1 MTPLYFT
8 LPRSSLPRSSLPQSS
23 LPQSS
28 MFKSAVL
35 AVALALALP
44 THAAM
49 PTQPTLHVTTL
60 DGKPYD
66 LSAQRGKWVIVNYWA
81 TWCVPCIKEMP
92 DISSYVSAHKNVTAI
107 GLAYDDSDPADIKAF
122 VAKHPV
128 VYPIAQVTLDKPVKD
143 FDEPRGLPTTWVIDP
158 SGKVAKR
165 FIGPITP
172 ASLTA
177 VIGGQ

>member
-1 MTPLYFT
+1 MTL
-8 LPRSSLPRSSLPQSS
+8 LHSIRSLPRL
-23 LPQSS
+23 S

-35 AVALALALP
+35 AVTLALALP

-49 PTQPTLHVTTL
+49 PAQPTLHVTTL

-92 DISSYVSAHKNVTAI
+92 DISNFVSTHKNVTAI

-128 VYPIAQVTLDKPVKD
+128 SYPIAQVTLDKPLKD
-143 FDEPRGLPTTWVIDP
+143 FDEPRGLPTTWVIGPD
-158 SGKVAKR
+158 GKVAKR

-172 ASLTA
+172 ALLTA